1 MIMDQDKNRAFDII
15 VKKNVDLPLFK
26 RCGNVVSY
34 NSQVFASQT
43 LTLDEFDFLKGVLA
57 KC

>member
-1 MIMDQDKNRAFDII
+1 MEQEKIRAFDII
-15 VKKNVDLPLFK
+15 VKKNIDLPLFK

-34 NSQVFASQT
+34 NSQVFAGQT
-43 LTLDEFDFLKGVLA
+43 LEIDEFDFLKGVLA

>member
-1 MIMDQDKNRAFDII
+1 MDQDKNRAFDII

-34 NSQVFASQT
+34 NSQVFAGQT
-43 LTLDEFDFLKGVLA
+43 LELDEFDFLKGVLA